1 MRENFFPND
10 VWQVEGEGLF
20 KGQFHLFKGGREL
33 KGDFTSATPVLTV
46 REKEFPFP
54 NLHGSLFWSRDR
66 FDVTRADADF
76 FGGKTTFNYGL
87 LLNHPGQPGGAPA
100 KFAADYDRVDVGPL
114 GRLLHWREIQI
125 AGQARGHHAMTW
137 TNGHFGETNGGDGEI
152 VVTPPAGTELAG
164 AVLPPNLK
172 VPARVADQDEAETRR
187 RLERLAIGGD
197 AKYRLDPQGMDFGE
211 SWAATPT
218 SYVAFH
224 GRYEGGRLN
233 MPVHLTSY
241 DAQESDRLLAA
252 ILTER
257 GSPTNVIP
265 VGGPFTFDGT
275 LTESFA
281 ALRAAGRFDGQSIY
295 AFRNTWGRT
304 TGDIVLHDNGVDIT
318 NGLVSGAAPG
328 SRIDINGR
336 FALGYRKVPTVEEMR
351 ATIHVEKWPV
361 ADFKQSFD
369 LVDWPINGTGT
380 ADLKLAGPYKRLVG
394 DGMLR
399 IDNGD
404 AWKEAFDSAIGTL
417 TFRGTG
423 LAISPLRVTKGPGA
437 IRGTASISWTDSS
450 YTFAVDGE
458 GVRVDTLSN
467 FSSEKA
473 KLSGVLGFHAEGQ
486 GSFAAP
492 SYTFKGTIPDLFVA
506 DQGIGAVSG
515 ALTIR
520 NRIVTINQ
528 LEVAGSPIQA
538 SGHGTIAFD
547 DRYTSDL
554 TLTVGN
560 ALIDP
565 YLKFFTDASWFQ
577 YTRLAAAGSVRIRG
591 PLADPAALDVVAN
604 FDDARLKLFD
614 YELHNGAPFT
624 LNYQN
629 KSLWI
634 GQPRCTNAA
643 LPSCHLE
650 LVSADGTESQLQ
662 LSGSVSGV
670 DSAVDLLAQGRAN
683 LAILRAFKGFGDVVA
698 SGNATLE
705 ARLAG
710 DFSDPHF
717 SGRADIKDGR
727 LKFPWLPRALEGLNG
742 PITINPTGVNFDGLR
757 GQMGEGDVAFG
768 GSIGFRDYQPEEFN
782 ITLTGTGVTLRGY
795 PRGFDSTVNAVLWLR
810 GPFESPLLGGDVD
823 VTKVRLQM
831 QIEPDVSLIA
841 MAASGGGA
849 ASGDTGTPI
858 DSTIVVRS
866 DVHIHAAPMRLIDTK
881 NLWISGST
889 SDLVIRGTIDKP
901 VISGRIDVLAGKWFF
916 SGNQFNIQPGSIEFS
931 NPAKLDPYLNLQ
943 AEASTRGGGGQRYQV
958 KVHIT
963 GSLDGKPRIDLSSE
977 PWMSQNDILAVL
989 LGATPN
995 FNTADL
1001 RNLRD
1006 PQQYE
1011 AQLMATLT
1019 AQFLVAQSG
1028 VSSIF
1033 EKTLPFIDTAQF
1045 TPTMLAGG
1053 DVSLQSLNPNARVTI
1068 GKRLSDK
1075 VYLIYSRD
1083 LNTSSPAINEVYLLQ
1098 FDQNNRLQWILSR
1111 NEDRSFALDFRVRHI
1126 F

>member
-1 MRENFFPND
+1 
-10 VWQVEGEGLF
+10 
-20 KGQFHLFKGGREL
+20 
-33 KGDFTSATPVLTV
+33 
-46 REKEFPFP
+46 
-54 NLHGSLFWSRDR
+54 
-66 FDVTRADADF
+66 
-76 FGGKTTFNYGL
+76 
-87 LLNHPGQPGGAPA
+87 
-100 KFAADYDRVDVGPL
+100 VGPL
-114 GRLLHWREIQI
+114 GRLLHWKEIQI
-125 AGQARGHHAMTW
+125 AGQARGHHAMAW
-137 TNGHFGETNGGDGEI
+137 TNGHFGDTISGDGEM
-152 VVTPPAGTELAG
+152 VVTPPAGTDLAG
-164 AVLPPNLK
+164 AVMPANLK
-172 VPARVADQDEAETRR
+172 IPARTPAQDESETRR
-187 RLERLAIGGD
+187 RLGLLGIGGD
-197 AKYRLDPQGMDFGE
+197 ATYHMDPEGLDFSE

-224 GRYEGGRLN
+224 GRYTSEGGRLN

-257 GSPTNVIP
+257 GSATNVIP
-265 VGGPFTFDGT
+265 VGGAFTFDGK

-281 ALRAAGRFDGQSIY
+281 ALRAAGRFAGESIY
-295 AFRNTWGRT
+295 AFKNTWGRT

-318 NGLVSGAAPG
+318 NGLVTGAAPG
-328 SRIDINGR
+328 SRLDIDGR
-336 FALGYRKVPTVEEMR
+336 FALGYRKEPTVEEMR

-369 LVDWPINGTGT
+369 LIDWPVDGTGT

-394 DGMLR
+394 DGTLR
-399 IDNGD
+399 IDNGV
-404 AWKEAFDSAIGTL
+404 AWREPFESAIGTL
-417 TFRGTG
+417 RFRGTG
-423 LAISPLRVTKGPGA
+423 LAINPLRITKGLGV
-437 IRGTASISWTDSS
+437 IRGDASINWTDST
-450 YTFAVDGE
+450 YTFNVDGA
-458 GVRVDTLSN
+458 GVRVDTLAN

-473 KLSGVLGFHAEGQ
+473 KLTGVMSFTAEGH
-486 GSFAAP
+486 GPFASPAY
-492 SYTFKGTIPDLFVA
+492 SFKGSIPDLFVA
-506 DQGIGAVSG
+506 DQGIGAVG
-515 ALTIR
+515 GTLTVR
-520 NRIVTINQ
+520 DRVVTINQ
-528 LEVAGSPIQA
+528 IEVADPAGLGQA
-538 SGHGTIAFD
+538 SGYGTIKFD
-547 DRYTSDL
+547 DHYTSDL
-554 TLTVGN
+554 SLTV
-560 ALIDP
+560 ASASIDP

-577 YTRLAAAGSVRIRG
+577 YTRLTAGGFVRIRG
-591 PLADPAALDVVAN
+591 PLAEPGSLDVVAN
-604 FDDARLKLFD
+604 IDDARLKLFD
-614 YELHNGAPFT
+614 YELHNGAPFA
-624 LNYQN
+624 LNYHD

-634 GQPRCTNAA
+634 GEPRCTNAS

-650 LVSADGTESQLQ
+650 LLSGDGTQPQPETQLQ
-662 LSGSVSGV
+662 LSGSVSGS
-670 DSAVDLLAQGRAN
+670 DSTIDLLAQGSAS

-698 SGNATLE
+698 SGSATLE

-710 DFSDPHF
+710 DYSDPHF

-727 LKFPWLPRALEGLNG
+727 LKFPWLPRTLEGLNG

-768 GSIGFRDYQPEEFN
+768 GTIGFRDYRPEEFN
-782 ITLTGTGVTLRGY
+782 LTLTGSGVTLRGY
-795 PRGFDSTVNAVLWLR
+795 PRGFDSTVTANLWLR

-823 VTKVRLQM
+823 VTKVRMQQ

-841 MAASGGGA
+841 MAAAGGSSASADAGA
-849 ASGDTGTPI
+849 PI

-866 DVHIHAAPMRLIDTK
+866 EVHIHAVPMRLIDTK
-881 NLWISGST
+881 NLWITGST
-889 SDLVIRGTIDKP
+889 SDLVIGGTIDKP
-901 VISGRIDVLAGKWFF
+901 VISGRIDVIAGKWFF

-931 NPAKLDPYLNLQ
+931 NPMKFDPYLNLQ

-958 KVHIT
+958 KVHVT

-1033 EKTLPFIDTAQF
+1033 EKTLPLVDTVQF

-1068 GKRLSDK
+1068 GKRLSEK
-1075 VYLIYSRD
+1075 LYLIYSRD
-1083 LNTSSPAINEVYLLQ
+1083 LNTSSAAINEVYLLQ

-1111 NEDRSFALDFRVRHI
+1111 NEDRSFALDFRFRHI

>member
-1 MRENFFPND
+1 
-10 VWQVEGEGLF
+10 L
-20 KGQFHLFKGGREL
+20 
-33 KGDFTSATPVLTV
+33 
-46 REKEFPFP
+46 
-54 NLHGSLFWSRDR
+54 
-66 FDVTRADADF
+66 
-76 FGGKTTFNYGL
+76 
-87 LLNHPGQPGGAPA
+87 
-100 KFAADYDRVDVGPL
+100 AA
-114 GRLLHWREIQI
+114 
-125 AGQARGHHAMTW
+125 
-137 TNGHFGETNGGDGEI
+137 
-152 VVTPPAGTELAG
+152 
-164 AVLPPNLK
+164 AVLPTNLK
-172 VPARVADQDEAETRR
+172 IPVRTPAQDESETRR
-187 RLERLAIGGD
+187 RLGLLGVGGD
-197 AKYRLDPQGMDFGE
+197 AKYHLDAEGLDFSE

-218 SYVAFH
+218 SYVTFH
-224 GRYEGGRLN
+224 GRYNSEGGRLN

-257 GSPTNVIP
+257 GSQTNAIP
-265 VGGPFTFDGT
+265 VGGAFTFDGK

-281 ALRAAGRFDGQSIY
+281 ALRAAGRFDGASIY
-295 AFRNTWGRT
+295 AFKNTWGRT

-318 NGLVSGAAPG
+318 SGLVTGAMPG

-336 FALGYRKVPTVEEMR
+336 FALGYRTDPTVEEMR

-369 LVDWPINGTGT
+369 LVDWPIDGTGT
-380 ADLKLAGPYKRLVG
+380 ADLKLSGPYKRLVG
-394 DGMLR
+394 DGTLR
-399 IDNGD
+399 IDNGV
-404 AWKEAFDSAIGTL
+404 AWKEPFDSAIGTL
-417 TFRGTG
+417 SFRGTG
-423 LAISPLRVTKGPGA
+423 LAINPLRIMKGPGV
-437 IRGTASISWTDSS
+437 IRGGASINWTDST
-450 YTFAVDGE
+450 YTFNVDGA

-473 KLSGVLGFHAEGQ
+473 KLTGVLKFTAEGQ
-486 GSFAAP
+486 GSFTAP
-492 SYTFKGTIPDLFVA
+492 SYTFKGSIPDLFVG
-506 DQGIGAVSG
+506 DQGIGAVG
-515 ALTIR
+515 GTLTIR
-520 NRIVTINQ
+520 NRVVTINQ
-528 LEVAGSPIQA
+528 LEVAGLGQA

-547 DRYTSDL
+547 DHYTSDL
-554 TLTVGN
+554 SLTVAG
-560 ALIDP
+560 ASIDP

-577 YTRLAAAGSVRIRG
+577 YTRLAAGGSIRIRG
-591 PLADPAALDVVAN
+591 PLAEPASLDVVAN
-604 FDDARLKLFD
+604 IDDARLKLFD
-614 YELHNGAPFT
+614 YELHNGAPFA

-629 KSLWI
+629 KALWI
-634 GQPRCTNAA
+634 GQPRCTNAG

-650 LVSADGTESQLQ
+650 LVSADGTETQLQ
-662 LSGSVSGV
+662 LSGSASG
-670 DSAVDLLAQGRAN
+670 SESTIDLLAQGSAS

-698 SGNATLE
+698 SGTATLE

-710 DFSDPHF
+710 DFADPHF

-727 LKFPWLPRALEGLNG
+727 LKFPWLPRTLEGLNG
-742 PITINPTGVNFDGLR
+742 PITINPTGVNFDGLH

-768 GSIGFRDYQPEEFN
+768 GTIGFRDYRPEEFN
-782 ITLTGTGVTLRGY
+782 LTLTGSGVTLRGY
-795 PRGFDSTVNAVLWLR
+795 PKGFDSTVNASLWLR

-823 VTKVRLQM
+823 VTKVRLQT

-841 MAASGGGA
+841 MAAGGGSG
-849 ASGDTGTPI
+849 ASADGGVPI
-858 DSTIVVRS
+858 DSTIVVRNE
-866 DVHIHAAPMRLIDTK
+866 VHIHAAPMRLIDTR
-881 NLWISGST
+881 NLWITGST
-889 SDLVIRGTIDKP
+889 SDLVIGGTIDKP
-901 VISGRIDVLAGKWFF
+901 VISGRIDVIAGKWFF

-931 NPAKLDPYLNLQ
+931 NPMKFDPYLNLQ

-958 KVHIT
+958 KVRIT

-995 FNTADL
+995 LNTADL

-1028 VSSIF
+1028 VSTIF
-1033 EKTLPFIDTAQF
+1033 EKTLPFDTVQF

-1053 DVSLQSLNPNARVTI
+1053 DVSLASLNPNARVTI
-1068 GKRLSDK
+1068 GKRLSEK

-1083 LNTSSPAINEVYLLQ
+1083 LNTASAAVNEVYLLQ

-1111 NEDRSFALDFRVRHI
+1111 NEDRSFALDFRFRHI